1 MFLNNHFLLT
11 VTANFVDYTEEK
23 HMKTLLALQIVKN
36 HNKEKQ
42 FAVFFSVLQNYDI
55 VQKLEAVI
63 ANNSDTN
70 NTLCQK
76 IEAHLLNKE
85 NLV

>member
-1 MFLNNHFLLT
+1 M
-11 VTANFVDYTEEK
+11 
-23 HMKTLLALQIVKN
+23 KN

-55 VQKLEAVI
+55 VQKLEAVV
-63 ANNSDTN
+63 ADNSGTN
-70 NTLCQK
+70 DIFCQE